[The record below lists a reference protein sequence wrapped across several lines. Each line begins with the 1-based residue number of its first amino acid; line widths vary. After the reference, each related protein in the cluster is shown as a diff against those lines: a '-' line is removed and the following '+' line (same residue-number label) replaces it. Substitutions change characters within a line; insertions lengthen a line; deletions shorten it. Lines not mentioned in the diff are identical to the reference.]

1 MSPIVAEYVSLLPVS
16 PVSHVWFDVTEQS
29 GFRFIF
35 SEWTS
40 KNPLESLN
48 KNISDLPMP
57 FDRIGLI
64 ITIKSPENNSHSIPY
79 PVLVDRNG
87 PELTI
92 KGFMIR
98 LAEPAFTIIFKENF
112 NYEDSFTVRFHP
124 KYLKAINV
132 DPKDVS
138 KLDEEYAN
146 TAELVMTRIFLLCYG
161 IPAQGCKIIGA
172 KLRDHH
178 HNAKRRAK
186 GKRQFFEWT
195 TVEID
200 LEPRRKEVAPQ
211 GGTHASP
218 KPHDRRGH
226 QRRLRSGK
234 VVYVRSCTIN
244 KHKIKEEGFIHH
256 DYQVIS

>member
-1 MSPIVAEYVSLLPVS
+1 MSPIVAEYISFLPVS
-16 PVSHVWFDVTEQS
+16 PVSHIWFDVTEES
-29 GFRFIF
+29 GFTQMF

-40 KNPLESLN
+40 KNVLEGLN
-48 KNISDLPMP
+48 DKIIDLPMP
-57 FDRIGLI
+57 FDRIGLV
-64 ITIKSPENNSHSIPY
+64 ITLRSPENHVNWVLH
-79 PVLVDRNG
+79 PVMIDRNG
-87 PELTI
+87 AELTI
-92 KGFMIR
+92 KCFMSR
-98 LAEPAFTIIFKENF
+98 FAEPGCTVIFKENF
-112 NYEDSFTVRFHP
+112 NDEDPLTIRYHP
-124 KYLKAINV
+124 KYLKAVNV
-132 DPKDVS
+132 DPQDVS
-138 KLDEEYAN
+138 QLDEEYAGMV
-146 TAELVMTRIFLLCYG
+146 EFVMSKIFLLCYG
-161 IPAQGCKIIGA
+161 IPAKGYKVVGA
-172 KLRDHH
+172 KLKDHH

-200 LEPRRKEVAPQ
+200 LEPRQKEIAPQ

-256 DYQVIS
+256 DYQVVS